1 MDLKNKKVLVFGL
14 GRSGVSAARLLCSK
28 GAFVTVTD
36 AKDREALKGSLSH
49 LRGLKINI
57 EVGGHRIESLLSADL
72 IVLSPGVPP
81 TIEPL
86 KKAKDRGVRII
97 SELELASRFVDAPII
112 GVTGTNGKSTTTI
125 LIGEI
130 LKKGGKDVF
139 VGGNLGIPL
148 CEAVLQKKRRDFVV
162 SEVSSFQ
169 LEAIEEFRPHVGLL
183 LNITPD
189 HLDRYTSM
197 KEYIEAK
204 KRLFE
209 NQKKEDFA
217 ILNADDP
224 YTAAMAAR
232 IKSKVF
238 LFSRRRSL
246 SEGIYTKRDLI
257 FSRVFDKEVEICHV
271 DDLGIKGVH
280 NLENA
285 LASIGVAAICEI
297 DTHDICQVLKDFQG
311 LEHRLELVEVINGV
325 KYVNDSKGTNVGAV
339 IKSLEGFSE
348 PIILI
353 AGGLDKGSYFTPLA
367 GLVKK
372 KVKTL
377 ILLGKAR
384 DKICKALGDL
394 TETVFAES
402 MEEAVNKAYGIAKEG
417 DVVLLSPAC
426 ASFDMFKDYE
436 DRGRVFKEA
445 VRRLLNRRS
454 H

>member
-36 AKDREALKGSLSH
+36 AKGREALKGSLSH
-49 LRGLKINI
+49 LRGLEINI

-97 SELELASRFVDAPII
+97 CELELASRFVDAPII

-139 VGGNLGIPL
+139 VGGNLGTPL
-148 CEAVLQKKRRDFVV
+148 CEAVFQKKRRDFVV

-209 NQKKEDFA
+209 NQTKEDFA

-224 YTAAMAAR
+224 YIAAMAAR
-232 IKSKVF
+232 IRSKVF
-238 LFSRRRSL
+238 FFSRRRIL

-339 IKSLEGFSE
+339 IKSLEGFSD

-384 DKICKALGDL
+384 DKIYKALGDL